1 MACPAE
7 KVDLTKLGIPSGHW
21 LAASLAL
28 AQLFAPGW
36 LLRADQ
42 KKKDPNAI
50 GDRKVS
56 GGANFYSLE
65 KEIALGKQLSIEVQ
79 KQAKL
84 VDDPIVAEYLNR
96 LGQNLVRNSD
106 VNFPVSFTLID
117 ADEVNAFTLPGG
129 FIFLSTGALRLSD
142 NEAELASVL
151 AHELG
156 HAAARHATRQATREQ
171 MISYGTIPLSIMGGV
186 AGLAARQAAGLMAPM
201 AFFHFSRAFET
212 EADLLGIQYLWK
224 AGYDP
229 NASVDMF
236 ERVESTERRQPGAV
250 SKLFRTHPLTS
261 DRIEKTQQNINELL
275 PQHAEYVLNT
285 SEYEDIRQRLNDMT
299 AQRKMDPKQPNKPTL
314 RRSPGEQMLPGEQIA
329 DADEHPSVR
338 HH

>member
-1 MACPAE
+1 MKQLLASAFVLALILVHPPA
-7 KVDLTKLGIPSGHW
+7 
-21 LAASLAL
+21 LAA
-28 AQLFAPGW
+28 
-36 LLRADQ
+36 AD

-50 GDRKVS
+50 GERKVA

-79 KQAKL
+79 KQARI

-96 LGQNLVRNSD
+96 LGQNLARNSD
-106 VNFPVSFTLID
+106 VAFPVSFTLID
-117 ADEVNAFTLPGG
+117 ADEINAFTLPGG
-129 FIFLSTGALRLSD
+129 FIFMNTGVLRLSD

-156 HAAARHATRQATREQ
+156 HAAARHATRQATRDQ
-171 MISYGTIPLSIMGGV
+171 MIGMGSIPLAIFGGV

-236 ERVESTERRQPGAV
+236 ERVEATERSQPGAV
-250 SKLFRTHPLTS
+250 SKLFRTHPLTP
-261 DRIEKTQQNINELL
+261 DRIEKTQKNIGQLL
-275 PQHAEYVLNT
+275 PGQAEYVLNT
-285 SEYEDIRQRLNDMT
+285 SEYESVRDRLNQLT
-299 AQRKMDPKQPNKPTL
+299 AQRKAEPKDGKERPTL
-314 RRSPGEQMLPGEQIA
+314 KRR
-329 DADEHPSVR
+329 
-338 HH
+338 